1 MKNSYFLHEK
11 WSLIYKIMKREYR
24 YTSLCECTVEVP
36 FIIWLMRCHFFIEWI
51 FCNLLKF
58 ISSYS
63 IALLMT
69 LFYQIYEIV
78 LYFFNRIFFILSLLY
93 FLQFWSQT
101 YFCPKDSYFWLKKN
115 MKFSHKRYISLRYM
129 IEAIKLQ
136 LYGQKSPFPRLKI
149 WVDNKIATNIIV

>member
-1 MKNSYFLHEK
+1 MKIYDFFFDKIWKYLINSVHN
-11 WSLIYKIMKREYR
+11 M
-24 YTSLCECTVEVP
+24 VNEV
-36 FIIWLMRCHFFIEWI
+36 
-51 FCNLLKF
+51 
-58 ISSYS
+58 S
-63 IALLMT
+63 
-69 LFYQIYEIV
+69 LFYWMNFFQLIKIYIV
-78 LYFFNRIFFILSLLY
+78 VFNCTFDDSILSNLRNSFIFFSIGFFFILPLLY

-115 MKFSHKRYISLRYM
+115 VKFSYKRYISLRYM

>member
-1 MKNSYFLHEK
+1 MKIYDFFFDKIWKYLINSVHN
-11 WSLIYKIMKREYR
+11 M
-24 YTSLCECTVEVP
+24 VNEV
-36 FIIWLMRCHFFIEWI
+36 
-51 FCNLLKF
+51 
-58 ISSYS
+58 S
-63 IALLMT
+63 
-69 LFYQIYEIV
+69 LFYWMNFLQLIKIYIV
-78 LYFFNRIFFILSLLY
+78 VFNCTFDDSILSNLRNSFIFFSIGFFFILPLLY

-115 MKFSHKRYISLRYM
+115 VKFSYKRYISLRYM

>member
-1 MKNSYFLHEK
+1 MPWSPKFLLMIWKYMIFFLTKFENI
-11 WSLIYKIMKREYR
+11 WLIQ
-24 YTSLCECTVEVP
+24 

-51 FCNLLKF
+51 FLQLIKIYIVVFNCTFDDSILSNLRNSF
-58 ISSYS
+58 IFFS
-63 IALLMT
+63 IG
-69 LFYQIYEIV
+69 F
-78 LYFFNRIFFILSLLY
+78 FFILPLLY

-115 MKFSHKRYISLRYM
+115 VKFSHKRYISLRYM